1 MNGKL
6 TTEICDM
13 NLNCCNTGNL
23 DSDRDDFNHGHMDV
37 FWGGMIGECGGEYD
51 MMDGPAIMVVSHSGI
66 DGWKGD
72 FIRCKHFSC
81 N

>member
-23 DSDRDDFNHGHMDV
+23 DSSRDDFNGGNVDV
-37 FWGGMIGECGGEYD
+37 FWGSMIGDCEDFEMSEGAAL
-51 MMDGPAIMVVSHSGI
+51 MIVTHDGLDA
-66 DGWKGD
+66 WKGD
-72 FIRCKHFSC
+72 WIR
-81 N
+81 